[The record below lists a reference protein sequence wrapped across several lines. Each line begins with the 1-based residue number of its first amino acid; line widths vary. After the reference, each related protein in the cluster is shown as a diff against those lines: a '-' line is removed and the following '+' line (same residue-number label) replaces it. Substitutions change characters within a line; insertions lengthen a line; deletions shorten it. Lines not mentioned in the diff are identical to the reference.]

1 MRLHIK
7 NVRGLTHCRHSV
19 TEGRAELAVMVDK
32 VIRVV
37 KIVARRL
44 LVILM

>member
-1 MRLHIK
+1 MRLQIK
-7 NVRGLTHCRHSV
+7 NVRRLTRCRHSV
-19 TEGRAELAVMVDK
+19 TEGKAEVAVMVDK

-37 KIVARRL
+37 KIVARLL